1 MAIGKVKKGT
11 HTSPSETV
19 PGHSAE
25 QRASEEGSQE
35 APAKAPLASFPF
47 MRQEQVEKALLE
59 RPGFSIRNKL
69 TLGFL
74 LFFLLSTGMTVTAW
88 VTLNRLEKKL
98 KFLDIAD
105 RYTTEIQQARR
116 FEKNYFLYGTNLEE
130 VQEHVQ
136 NASAL
141 LTSGKVELESV
152 IGEETFLRV
161 EEHLNKYISRLE
173 KLRNMDRDRAPGTIP
188 QHP

>member
-1 MAIGKVKKGT
+1 MAIGKAKKGIQ
-11 HTSPSETV
+11 SPPSEAV
-19 PGHSAE
+19 PGSSAE
-25 QRASEEGSQE
+25 QRVSGEGSP
-35 APAKAPLASFPF
+35 APSAKVPRASFPF
-47 MRQEQVEKALLE
+47 MQQEQVEKALLE
-59 RPGFSIRNKL
+59 RPGFTIRSKL

-74 LFFLLSTGMTVTAW
+74 LFFLLSTGMTVSAW
-88 VTLNRLEKKL
+88 VTLNRLEEKL
-98 KFLDIAD
+98 KFLEIAD

-141 LTSGKVELESV
+141 LTSGKVELEKV

-161 EEHLNKYISRLE
+161 EGHLAK
-173 KLRNMDRDRAPGTIP
+173 
-188 QHP
+188 